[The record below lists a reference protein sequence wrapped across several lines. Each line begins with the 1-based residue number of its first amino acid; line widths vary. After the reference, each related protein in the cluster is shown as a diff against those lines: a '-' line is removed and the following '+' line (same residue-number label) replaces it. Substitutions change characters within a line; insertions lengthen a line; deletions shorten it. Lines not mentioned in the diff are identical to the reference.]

1 MEKSLSNLS
10 LRKEKTGETETAMCL
25 FIETQLVS
33 ETEWVGYLSINF
45 YTLKEEED
53 TYLKKKTETCL
64 EPSQT
69 SIMELFFPNSMSFS
83 R

>member
-53 TYLKKKTETCL
+53 TYLKKKNRDVFRAQ
-64 EPSQT
+64 SN
-69 SIMELFFPNSMSFS
+69 IYNGAFFPK
-83 R
+83 